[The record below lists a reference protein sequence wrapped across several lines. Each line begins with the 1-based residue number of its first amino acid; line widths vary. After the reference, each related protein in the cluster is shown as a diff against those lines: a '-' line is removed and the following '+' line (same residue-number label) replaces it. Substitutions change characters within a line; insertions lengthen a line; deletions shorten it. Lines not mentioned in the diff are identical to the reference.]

1 MTKKKKAGAS
11 GKSKRGGKASST
23 TSASSSSS
31 NSSASSVGKPKEPPR
46 SKRSKSDATSSKN
59 RSNKKQRSARAEP
72 PFPLFQDVKKADIS
86 EGLDS
91 VVNLLRGRKNIVVL
105 AGAGISVSCGLPDF
119 RSKGTGLYSTLNH
132 QDLGLS
138 CPEELFDWEI
148 FKEDPRPFYKFA
160 RNLYFPFGSGDDAE
174 RVRPSDS
181 HKLLALLEQK
191 KMLLRVYSQNIDGLE
206 ETAGV
211 SIKKM
216 VYAHGSLQYA
226 TCCKC
231 NNRVTAKEIEPAI
244 LNRTVPLCEVPT
256 RGTSIHRKRNPVPV
270 VAPLMNPSRAKKRPR
285 TMLDMDYAFDAQE
298 AGKPDACNGV
308 LKPGVTFFGEALNDT
323 VRKSLEADRSKVDAL
338 IVIGTSLSVAP
349 MSKVIGW
356 LPPNVP
362 RILINRNIVHP
373 KTGKAE
379 EEDGDDEEKDFREG
393 YMFDA
398 YLLGFCDDVTR
409 TLARKLFSTEADL
422 APEVEK
428 KRPHCQLLATV
439 RKLDRAQEEDVE
451 QEEGNDAGDDDYS
464 VELVGHKAADWE
476 FCKIPS
482 SRVLLFP
489 GAEPT
494 RGSQY
499 GDDGDE
505 DNNSEVTFRE
515 IAHCDGCQ
523 ARIEGTIQKCVECFD
538 YDLCKKCF
546 PKLSKTHYGGKHNFA
561 AESGVPVEG

>member
-1 MTKKKKAGAS
+1 MTKKKKS
-11 GKSKRGGKASST
+11 GTSGRGKRGEKSS
-23 TSASSSSS
+23 SAASSSSGS
-31 NSSASSVGKPKEPPR
+31 CNSSASSVGKPKEPPR
-46 SKRSKSDATSSKN
+46 SKRSKGDSTSGKKRN
-59 RSNKKQRSARAEP
+59 PKKQRFLRAEP
-72 PFPLFQDVKKADIS
+72 PFPLCQDATKTDIS

-138 CPEELFDWEI
+138 CPEELFDWEV
-148 FKEDPRPFYKFA
+148 FQEDPRPFYKFA

-174 RVRPSDS
+174 RVKPSDS

-211 SIKKM
+211 STKKM

-226 TCCKC
+226 ACCKC

-244 LNRTVPLCEVPT
+244 LKRTVPLCQVPI
-256 RGTSIHRKRNPVPV
+256 RGTSSPRKRTPAPV
-270 VAPLMNPSRAKKRPR
+270 VAPLMNPTRARKRAR
-285 TMLDMDYAFDAQE
+285 TALPMDYSFDAQG
-298 AGKPDACNGV
+298 AGNPDNCNGV

-323 VRKSLEADRSKVDAL
+323 VRQSLEADRSKVDAL

-349 MSKVIGW
+349 MSKIIDW
-356 LPPNVP
+356 LPPNIP

-373 KTGKAE
+373 KTGKTE
-379 EEDGDDEEKDFREG
+379 EEDGDVEEKDFREG

-422 APEVEK
+422 ASDIET

-439 RKLDRAQEEDVE
+439 RTLDKAKEGEEE
-451 QEEGNDAGDDDYS
+451 QEEGVDAGDDDCS
-464 VELVGHKAADWE
+464 VELVGHKAADWD

-482 SRVLLFP
+482 CRVLLFP

-499 GDDGDE
+499 GDDGGE
-505 DNNSEVTFRE
+505 DNDSDVTFRE

-523 ARIEGTIQKCVECFD
+523 GRIEGTIQKCVECFD
-538 YDLCKKCF
+538 YDLCQKCF
-546 PKLSKTHYGGKHNFA
+546 PKLSKTHYGGKHHFA
-561 AESGVPVEG
+561 AESAAVVEG